1 MHART
6 TILVT
11 IAAIFIPLA
20 GVSQEL
26 VPRAYWPAPA
36 GTNLFVAGYQYSEG
50 DVLADPSLPVEG
62 VESRI
67 EFLSLTYQRTFAL
80 FGRTTNLQLNV
91 PYARGSAQGFAE
103 GEFRSRDITSLA
115 DTRARL
121 TVNLMGAPAMD
132 VVEFQAL
139 RQDPRTI
146 VGASIL
152 VSAPT
157 GGYDSDKIFNAGSN
171 RWAIKPA
178 IGVIYPLRPKLL
190 LEFEAGF
197 WLFDD
202 NDEFLGVTRS
212 QDPVFSAEF
221 HVIKRIRPGFWAALD
236 LNYYAG
242 GRTEVDGVSRDDEQE
257 NSRIGA
263 TVLVP
268 FKRQHAIR
276 VAASV
281 PLSTK
286 IGGDFNT
293 VTISYAYVWR

>member
-1 MHART
+1 MPART

-11 IAAIFIPLA
+11 IAAIFMPLA
-20 GVSQEL
+20 GFSQEL
-26 VPRAYWPAPA
+26 VPRAYWPAPS
-36 GTNLFVAGYQYSEG
+36 GTNLFVTGYQYSEG
-50 DVLADPSLPVEG
+50 DVLTDPSLPIDG
-62 VESRI
+62 VESKV

-80 FGRTTNLQLNV
+80 FDRTTNLQLNV
-91 PYARGSAQGFAE
+91 PYAWGSAQGFAE
-103 GEFRSRDITSLA
+103 GEFRSRDISSLT

-121 TVNLMGAPAMD
+121 MINLAGAPAMD
-132 VVEFQAL
+132 VAEFQTL
-139 RQDPRTI
+139 RKNPRTI
-146 VGASIL
+146 VGASLL

-157 GGYDSDKIFNAGSN
+157 GGYDPDKLFNAGSN

-178 IGVIYPLRPKLL
+178 IGIIYPLRPKLL
-190 LEFEAGF
+190 LEFEVGY
-197 WLFDD
+197 WLYGD
-202 NDEFLGVTRS
+202 NDEFLGATRS
-212 QDPVFSAEF
+212 QDPVFSTEF

-242 GRTEVDGVSRDDEQE
+242 GSTDVGGVSRNDRQE

-286 IGGDFNT
+286 IGGDFDTLT
-293 VTISYAYVWR
+293 VAYAYVWR